1 MKEVK
6 LNSKIERSFEELR
19 NVPPRDPGS
28 AARGRLQFLRQAE
41 KLRLGVSALEEQR
54 HKGWNQIFPPMFF
67 GKEQPLMKAMI
78 ATTLALFVFFSA
90 AGATVY
96 AAQNDLP
103 GQALYQVKTWSED
116 TAFNLA
122 RSEQTQMDYALDFAD
137 RRIAEAAGLVNTG
150 QMVPEQLETRLR
162 TQMDLALNLAAG
174 LDEPLM
180 VQQLEQIRLRSQNQ
194 LQIMNMLMTNAPESV
209 EPILERMR
217 DRIRQQIQ
225 LVELGQSDPQAFKS
239 QVQDRER
246 LQIQDGTGVPGP
258 NGTQNQNGAGQPG
271 PNGTQN
277 QDSSGQPGPNGTQN
291 QDGSG
296 QPGPNGTQNQDGS
309 GQPQQNGMQDQN
321 QYGPGE
327 PQTTGTPGNYGPA
340 GTQPTE
346 PSGAYGPGEPQAT
359 DTQGQY
365 GPGEPQ
371 STVTPVSNG
380 PGPSSTDSGKSSN
393 KP

>member
-54 HKGWNQIFPPMFF
+54 HKGWNRIFPPMFF

-96 AAQNDLP
+96 AAQN
-103 GQALYQVKTWSED
+103 
-116 TAFNLA
+116 
-122 RSEQTQMDYALDFAD
+122 QMDYALDFAD

-277 QDSSGQPGPNGTQN
+277 QD
-291 QDGSG
+291 
-296 QPGPNGTQNQDGS
+296 GS

>member
-6 LNSKIERSFEELR
+6 LNSKIERRFEELR
-19 NVPPRDPGS
+19 NVPPRDRGS

-54 HKGWNQIFPPMFF
+54 HKGWNRIFPPMFF

-246 LQIQDGTGVPGP
+246 LQ
-258 NGTQNQNGAGQPG
+258 
-271 PNGTQN
+271 
-277 QDSSGQPGPNGTQN
+277 N

-346 PSGAYGPGEPQAT
+346 PSGAYGPGEPQAP
-359 DTQGQY
+359 DTQGEY
-365 GPGEPQ
+365 GPG
-371 STVTPVSNG
+371 
-380 PGPSSTDSGKSSN
+380 
-393 KP
+393 